1 MAFTKTLQ
9 GELWIDGD
17 GQKAYGDF
25 GQNQRNERIRAAHE
39 EFPTLRI
46 HSCPHDMNWELVG

>member
-25 GQNQRNERIRAAHE
+25 GQNQRNERIDVAKKR
-39 EFPTLRI
+39 FPAI
-46 HSCPHDMNWELVG
+46 KIYGCP